1 MPHPPV
7 RRALGPG
14 DACGLT
20 EPLAP
25 GLEALLR
32 RAVLD
37 VALSGPT
44 RVRPP
49 VLHVGVPGGPTALFV
64 PQTDDPDLDPALRS
78 DVVAAMVRRADLMA
92 AAGRTRHGRG
102 EAAPT
107 APTAPTAPVVWL
119 VRLGDLALQDVDLAW
134 LAAARA
140 AYAEAELPL
149 VMVVVS
155 RTAWRDPRSGMG
167 RSWRRLRVR

>member
-25 GLEALLR
+25 GMEALLR

-49 VLHVGVPGGPTALFV
+49 VLHVGVPGGPTAVFV
-64 PQTDDPDLDPALRS
+64 PRTDDPDLDPALRS
-78 DVVAAMVRRADLMA
+78 DVVAAMVRRADLLA
-92 AAGRTRHGRG
+92 APDRTRQGHA
-102 EAAPT
+102 EA
-107 APTAPTAPVVWL
+107 APTAPVVWL

-155 RTAWRDPRSGMG
+155 RTAWRDPRSGVG

>member
-25 GLEALLR
+25 GMEALLR

-49 VLHVGVPGGPTALFV
+49 VLHVGVPGGPTAVFV
-64 PQTDDPDLDPALRS
+64 PRTDDPDLDPALRS
-78 DVVAAMVRRADLMA
+78 DVVAAMVRRADLLA
-92 AAGRTRHGRG
+92 AADRTRQGHA
-102 EAAPT
+102 EA
-107 APTAPTAPVVWL
+107 APTAPVVWL

-155 RTAWRDPRSGMG
+155 RTAWRDPRSGVG